1 VNAGAPSSGA
11 SARRPEPCSGLLF
24 YRHGDA
30 APLDKPGKSF
40 TLRSPMTASAPSSPD
55 TTAPAPA
62 PGAATRALIE
72 RQLWVL
78 GRLAEAGL
86 NVALAIEQQ
95 ATTAAAAETP
105 EAVPAPAPAPA
116 PPRGVHGD
124 VALAYARAS
133 RAVRLTVALQAKLI
147 KDLQA
152 LDEVAARLER
162 GAKAEAERARQAH
175 ETARKERVERIV
187 ERVIRAELGDD
198 DEDAVDRLAEAAWE
212 RLDHDDIYGDL
223 TAQPVGEI
231 IARVC
236 RDLGLSPDWARLA
249 EEAWAREEIHSGA
262 AGSPFLAL
270 SWADP
275 PGRAAAAE
283 LPPTEPQAASP

>member
-1 VNAGAPSSGA
+1 
-11 SARRPEPCSGLLF
+11 
-24 YRHGDA
+24 
-30 APLDKPGKSF
+30 
-40 TLRSPMTASAPSSPD
+40 MTASATSSPQPD
-55 TTAPAPA
+55 APAASP
-62 PGAATRALIE
+62 RALIE

-95 ATTAAAAETP
+95 ATAAAADPDAAE
-105 EAVPAPAPAPA
+105 
-116 PPRGVHGD
+116 PPPSLEPGRRVVQGD

-152 LDEVAARLER
+152 LDEVAARLRR
-162 GAKAEAERARQAH
+162 GEQAEVERARQAR

-187 ERVIRAELGDD
+187 ERVIRAELN
-198 DEDAVDRLAEAAWE
+198 DEDEADRLAEAAWE

-236 RDLGLSPDWARLA
+236 RDLGLSPDWAALA
-249 EEAWAREEIHSGA
+249 EEAWAREEIAGGA

-270 SWADP
+270 SWPGPPLRATAESRALAADP
-275 PGRAAAAE
+275 PAA
-283 LPPTEPQAASP
+283 EPQAASP

>member
-1 VNAGAPSSGA
+1 
-11 SARRPEPCSGLLF
+11 
-24 YRHGDA
+24 
-30 APLDKPGKSF
+30 
-40 TLRSPMTASAPSSPD
+40 MTASAPSSPQPAD
-55 TTAPAPA
+55 APASA
-62 PGAATRALIE
+62 PGAAPRALIE

-95 ATTAAAAETP
+95 ATAAAKARDAAEP
-105 EAVPAPAPAPA
+105 PPAAEPG
-116 PPRGVHGD
+116 RVVQGD

-152 LDEVAARLER
+152 LDEVDARLRR
-162 GAKAEAERARQAH
+162 GAQAEAERARQAV

-187 ERVIRAELGDD
+187 ERVIRAELA
-198 DEDAVDRLAEAAWE
+198 DEDEADRLAEAAWE

-223 TAQPVGEI
+223 TARPVGEI

-236 RDLGLSPDWARLA
+236 RDLGLSPDWAALA
-249 EEAWAREEIHSGA
+249 EEAWAREEIAGGA

-270 SWADP
+270 GWTGP
-275 PGRAAAAE
+275 PGRAAAAAGP
-283 LPPTEPQAASP
+283 LAKPQAASP

>member
-1 VNAGAPSSGA
+1 
-11 SARRPEPCSGLLF
+11 
-24 YRHGDA
+24 
-30 APLDKPGKSF
+30 
-40 TLRSPMTASAPSSPD
+40 MTASATSSPQAD
-55 TTAPAPA
+55 DPAPA
-62 PGAATRALIE
+62 QGAAARALIE

-95 ATTAAAAETP
+95 ATAAAEDP
-105 EAVPAPAPAPA
+105 DAAE
-116 PPRGVHGD
+116 PPPTAEPGRVVQGPIVQGPIVQGD

-152 LDEVAARLER
+152 LDEAAARQRR
-162 GAKAEAERARQAH
+162 GEQAEAERARLSR

-187 ERVIRAELGDD
+187 ERVIRAELGDA
-198 DEDAVDRLAEAAWE
+198 DEADRLAEAAWE

-223 TAQPVGEI
+223 SARPVGEI
-231 IARVC
+231 IACVC
-236 RDLGLSPDWARLA
+236 RDLGLSPDWGRLA
-249 EEAWAREEIHSGA
+249 EEAWAREEIDGAA

-270 SWADP
+270 GWPDP
-275 PGRAAAAE
+275 PKCTTAESRASATAPPAA
-283 LPPTEPQAASP
+283 EPQAASP

>member
-1 VNAGAPSSGA
+1 
-11 SARRPEPCSGLLF
+11 
-24 YRHGDA
+24 
-30 APLDKPGKSF
+30 
-40 TLRSPMTASAPSSPD
+40 MTASATSSLQAAD
-55 TTAPAPA
+55 PAPA
-62 PGAATRALIE
+62 PGAAARALIE

-95 ATTAAAAETP
+95 ATAAAEDP
-105 EAVPAPAPAPA
+105 DAAE
-116 PPRGVHGD
+116 PPPTAEPGRVVQGPIVQGD

-152 LDEVAARLER
+152 LDEAAARQRR
-162 GAKAEAERARQAH
+162 GEQAEAERARLSR

-187 ERVIRAELGDD
+187 ERVIRAELGEA
-198 DEDAVDRLAEAAWE
+198 DEAERLAEAAWE

-223 TAQPVGEI
+223 SARPVGEI
-231 IARVC
+231 IACVC
-236 RDLGLSPDWARLA
+236 RDLGLSPDWGRLA
-249 EEAWAREEIHSGA
+249 EEAWAREEIDAGA

-270 SWADP
+270 GWPGPTLHATTAWRASAADP
-275 PGRAAAAE
+275 PAA
-283 LPPTEPQAASP
+283 EPQAASP

>member
-1 VNAGAPSSGA
+1 
-11 SARRPEPCSGLLF
+11 
-24 YRHGDA
+24 
-30 APLDKPGKSF
+30 
-40 TLRSPMTASAPSSPD
+40 MIASAPPSD
-55 TTAPAPA
+55 QADDQAPA
-62 PGAATRALIE
+62 PGAAPRALIE

-95 ATTAAAAETP
+95 ATAAAPPHAVEAPEAAEPPATP
-105 EAVPAPAPAPA
+105 EPGRV
-116 PPRGVHGD
+116 VQGD

-152 LDEVAARLER
+152 LDEAAARLRR
-162 GAKAEAERARQAH
+162 GEQAEAERARQSL

-187 ERVIRAELGDD
+187 ERVIRAELS
-198 DEDAVDRLAEAAWE
+198 DEDEVDRLAEAAWE
-212 RLDHDDIYGDL
+212 RLDHDEIYGDL
-223 TAQPVGEI
+223 LAQPVGEI

-236 RDLGLSPDWARLA
+236 SDLGLSPDWSRLA
-249 EEAWAREEIHSGA
+249 EEAWAREEIDSGA

-270 SWADP
+270 GWPDP
-275 PGRAAAAE
+275 PEKRPDRAAAAD
-283 LPPTEPQAASP
+283 PPAAVPPAAVPPAAQPQAASP